1 MGLTE
6 ALEKLLKW
14 EEGFSGPI
22 IKYSSLHTAVTVT

>member
-6 ALEKLLKW
+6 ALEKLLIW
-14 EEGFSGPI
+14 EEGFSAI